1 MYLNTMPFVFIARQ
15 CGLKVFLASVV
26 QKLQPEQT
34 HTYTNAQPD
43 LTEIITFPHM
53 QMLIKCVD
61 VSIADC

>member
-1 MYLNTMPFVFIARQ
+1 M
-15 CGLKVFLASVV
+15 FLASVV

-43 LTEIITFPHM
+43 LTETITFPHM